1 LTEIE
6 KAEFSSSS
14 SSSSS
19 SRMRR
24 VTSES
29 D

>member
-14 SSSSS
+14 SSSS
-19 SRMRR
+19 RRRRR

>member
-14 SSSSS
+14 S
-19 SRMRR
+19 RRRRR

>member
-14 SSSSS
+14 SSSSR
-19 SRMRR
+19 RMRR

>member
-6 KAEFSSSS
+6 KAEFSSS